1 MDIHHNRKV
10 LALVSPDPHVKAQAI
25 LPLLMKRS
33 EFDFIDKLPGRMPEF
48 HAFNFLIG
56 IVKALGGTPAKIT
69 YRLLCIGDAQKCFNP
84 VFERLARNYA
94 RPSLDLHC
102 LSFLT
107 IKMLD
112 RYDLS

>member
-1 MDIHHNRKV
+1 MDIYHDRKV
-10 LALVSPDPHVKAQAI
+10 LACVSPDPHVKAQAI

-33 EFDFIDKLPGRMPEF
+33 EFNFIDKLPGRMPEF

-56 IVKALGGTPAKIT
+56 IIKALRGTPTKIT
-69 YRLLCIGDAQKCFNP
+69 YRLLCIGNAQKSFNP
-84 VFERLARNYA
+84 VFERLARNYT